1 MEKYSVNKTA
11 KRLGLSRSSL
21 LKELYDGH
29 IVAHKRRNRIIFFE
43 DDIKYYEKQNT
54 INAMETT
61 NYIEKNNPMTE
72 HADDA
77 KLTGP
82 SVSRSA

>member
-29 IVAHKRRNRIIFFE
+29 IVAHKRRHRIIFFE
-43 DDIKYYEKQNT
+43 DDIRYYEKQNI
-54 INAMETT
+54 INAMDITK
-61 NYIEKNNPMTE
+61 NVEKNNPMTE
-72 HADDA
+72 H
-77 KLTGP
+77 
-82 SVSRSA
+82 V